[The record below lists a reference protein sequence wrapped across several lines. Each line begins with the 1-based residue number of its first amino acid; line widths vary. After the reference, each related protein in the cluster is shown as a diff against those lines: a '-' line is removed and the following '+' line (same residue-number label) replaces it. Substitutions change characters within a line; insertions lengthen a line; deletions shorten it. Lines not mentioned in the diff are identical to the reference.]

1 MPLLFCSNSHREILT
16 FHLSDTSLG
25 RTSEMSG
32 QEYPSVAKRESSDQA
47 IASTHLLNP
56 ATSIPQS
63 SSSVNMMTPQMT
75 ANYQLYIQP
84 PAGSHMTMYYEQTH
98 DDSANKKRRTNYK
111 NPENSAK
118 LNAAINM
125 LINQIEDQSGHKDL
139 KSISKMFNIPYN
151 TLRDN
156 YLK

>member
-1 MPLLFCSNSHREILT
+1 MNPDIPNREYSSNADREGIERNTSQPLNNSMSMPIPSN
-16 FHLSDTSLG
+16 
-25 RTSEMSG
+25 
-32 QEYPSVAKRESSDQA
+32 
-47 IASTHLLNP
+47 
-56 ATSIPQS
+56 
-63 SSSVNMMTPQMT
+63 VNMMSQQGMT
-75 ANYQLYIQP
+75 SNYQLYIQAP
-84 PAGSHMTMYYEQTH
+84 PTSHLNMYYDNAT

-125 LINQIEDQSGHKDL
+125 LINQVEDSSGHKDL

>member
-1 MPLLFCSNSHREILT
+1 
-16 FHLSDTSLG
+16 
-25 RTSEMSG
+25 MSG
-32 QEYPSVAKRESSDQA
+32 REYPSNIEREGLDKP

-56 ATSIPQS
+56 AAAMAQS
-63 SSSVNMMTPQMT
+63 ASNMNVMTPQGMT
-75 ANYQLYIQP
+75 SNYQLYIQP
-84 PAGSHMTMYYEQTH
+84 PAGGHMAMYYDQTH

-125 LINQIEDQSGHKDL
+125 LINQMDDQSGHKDL

>member
-1 MPLLFCSNSHREILT
+1 
-16 FHLSDTSLG
+16 
-25 RTSEMSG
+25 MSG
-32 QEYPSVAKRESSDQA
+32 REYPSGIKPEGFDKT
-47 IASTHLLNP
+47 IANAHLLNP
-56 ATSIPQS
+56 PASMPQS
-63 SSSVNMMTPQMT
+63 SSVVNMMAPQGMT
-75 ANYQLYIQP
+75 NNYQLYIQP
-84 PAGSHMTMYYEQTH
+84 PAGVHMSMFYEHQ

-125 LINQIEDQSGHKDL
+125 LINQMDDQSGHKDL